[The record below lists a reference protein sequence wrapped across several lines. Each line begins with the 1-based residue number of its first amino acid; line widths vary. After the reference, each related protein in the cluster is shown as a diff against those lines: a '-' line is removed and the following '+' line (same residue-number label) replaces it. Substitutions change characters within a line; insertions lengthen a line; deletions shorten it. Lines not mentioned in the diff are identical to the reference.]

1 MSHGDKERVLIVGAG
16 ISGLGAALA
25 FGDGT
30 RDVVILDRDPPPPDM
45 SPDEAFYK
53 WDRKGATQVRHSHAF
68 IGRLTSLIR
77 DKYPDL
83 LQDLL
88 AEGTRLFGFAD
99 GLTAPQLTTYTPVA
113 SDDDLKLLFSR
124 RTTLELVIRRYAAR
138 RPGVTFI
145 TDAGVRGLIA
155 HKDGDKLVADGL
167 KVERNG
173 VVEDM
178 LADVI
183 VDASGRNT
191 TFPDWVR
198 KEGFDVREES
208 SPCGILYYTRHYKLR
223 DGQEEPPREGPAGGG
238 DLGYIKFGVFMGDNR
253 HFSLTLATPEIE
265 MEMRQAVVRPE
276 NFDAICLSLPGAARW
291 MNTERAEPV
300 SQVFSMGSLFNVW
313 RHYEKDGEPQVL
325 NFFPLGDA
333 AIRTNPLYGRG
344 CSSGV
349 VEAHLLRE
357 TLDGSKDPV
366 ARAKAYEAALTDKI
380 RPFFDSMVSLDLQAI
395 RRAEHERDPHYKPS
409 LRAKLTKSFAEDGL
423 MPAQRAHI
431 EVGRALS
438 RVFHMLDTPDKAFR
452 KPAIMLRILQTWVT
466 PKSRKKRLNLY
477 PEQLGPTRS
486 EMFEKLK
493 IAA

>member
-1 MSHGDKERVLIVGAG
+1 
-16 ISGLGAALA
+16 
-25 FGDGT
+25 
-30 RDVVILDRDPPPPDM
+30 
-45 SPDEAFYK
+45 
-53 WDRKGATQVRHSHAF
+53 
-68 IGRLTSLIR
+68 
-77 DKYPDL
+77 
-83 LQDLL
+83 
-88 AEGTRLFGFAD
+88 
-99 GLTAPQLTTYTPVA
+99 
-113 SDDDLKLLFSR
+113 
-124 RTTLELVIRRYAAR
+124 
-138 RPGVTFI
+138 VTFV

-155 HKDGDKLVADGL
+155 HKDGNKLVVDGL

-173 VVEDM
+173 AVEDM

-265 MEMRQAVVRPE
+265 TEMRQAVVRPE
-276 NFDAICLSLPGAARW
+276 NFDAICMALPGAARW
-291 MNTERAEPV
+291 IDPARAEPA
-300 SQVFSMGSLFNVW
+300 SQVFSMGALYNVW

-357 TLDGSKDPV
+357 ALDGSKDPM
-366 ARAKAYEAALTDKI
+366 ARAKAYDASLVDKI

-395 RRAEHERDPHYKPS
+395 RRAEHERDPNYKPS
-409 LRAKLTKSFAEDGL
+409 LRAKLTKSFAEEGL
-423 MPAQRAHI
+423 MPAQRAHV
-431 EVGRALS
+431 EVGRAMS

-452 KPAIMLRILQTWVT
+452 QPKVMLRVLQTWIM
-466 PKSRKKRLNLY
+466 PKSKKKALNLY
-477 PEQLGPTRS
+477 PERLGPTRS
-486 EMFEKLK
+486 EMFDKLK